1 MASLDPA
8 QTNGVSQTARW
19 PRRSASEPFR
29 SFSTSHRGLRP
40 NMLHRMNLDYSNSAM
55 CSPSNGSQTAH
66 QVHRELRYALS
77 DKPRL
82 LDQRYIYAYMQ
93 PWQRRPGCILDRGQR
108 GPSTYKGRRFVQMQ
122 TSSCCQSLHKG
133 RGLCLASLKKKCA
146 HGNTSFPVQDILEN
160 CTRCLLSATRE
171 QGQANI
177 AGLGQV
183 FNPHQAAFKQA
194 DSRLGT
200 MTAGVKRAC
209 FSLVLIFSCS

>member
-66 QVHRELRYALS
+66 QVHRELRPDMLYQIN
-77 DKPRL
+77 
-82 LDQRYIYAYMQ
+82 LDYSISAIYMHICS
-93 PWQRRPGCILDRGQR
+93 PGNGGQ
-108 GPSTYKGRRFVQMQ
+108 
-122 TSSCCQSLHKG
+122 G